1 MVVVLS
7 CALISILGFVLEG
20 SLFVGQL
27 LLELGNH
34 ELVLTSPLLGLLL
47 LLGLYPGF
55 ILFERGFEVFL
66 GQLEVLREL
75 FLDLGIGFVGLVLD

>member
-1 MVVVLS
+1 MVVVFS
-7 CALISILGFVLEG
+7 CALITVLGFVLEG

-34 ELVLTSPLLGLLL
+34 EFVLTSPLLGLLL
-47 LLGLYPGF
+47 LLRLDPGF

-66 GQLEVLREL
+66 G
-75 FLDLGIGFVGLVLD
+75 